1 MVTIRTT
8 DIGDGKVL
16 AQLNAFVQE
25 LHLQHRS
32 DHFKETSVPD
42 LEAWYESLLE
52 TPTTKAWIA
61 EVNGQPVGYV
71 LALCRDLRENPFTR
85 ARTWLE
91 VDQLAVDP
99 NYRRQGVGRELVRK
113 VIAYAQETGFAGIE
127 ASSWSFNQEAHQL
140 FGQLGFVPKVI
151 RFELHPGDSQ

>member
-1 MVTIRTT
+1 MVTIRTA

-16 AQLNAFVQE
+16 AKLNAFVQE

-32 DHFKETSVPD
+32 DHFKATSVPN

-61 EVNGQPVGYV
+61 EVRGQPVGYV
-71 LALCRDLRENPFTR
+71 LALCRDLPENPFTKDR
-85 ARTWLE
+85 AWLE

-99 NYRRQGVGRELVRK
+99 NYRRQGVGRALVSK
-113 VIAYAQETGFAGIE
+113 AIDYAQETGLGRIE
-127 ASSWSFNQEAHQL
+127 ASSWSFNQEAHNL
-140 FGQLGFVPKVI
+140 FAHLGFVPKII
-151 RFELHPGDSQ
+151 RFELNAGDAE